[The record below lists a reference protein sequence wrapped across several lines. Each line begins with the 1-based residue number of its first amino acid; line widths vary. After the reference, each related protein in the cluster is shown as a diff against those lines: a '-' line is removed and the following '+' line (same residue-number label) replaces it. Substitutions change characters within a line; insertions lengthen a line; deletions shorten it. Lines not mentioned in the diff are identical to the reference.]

1 MSRNIL
7 IALIAVLLVC
17 LCLVVAGTGALM
29 FIAARVPTLPPVTP
43 LLPTSNVTA
52 DALLHAQIP
61 ERDLYQIVPRLEKNL
76 ALLTP
81 VSTPVPRAH
90 NVGDHDQFFVV
101 EDAFTGKYRTAN
113 ATLQVITPH
122 SLFWVE
128 DGFKFDAAALQET
141 ADYFEQMIYP
151 TDQKYFGNVKP
162 GLDGEARIHVFN
174 GRLDRYSAGYFSS
187 VDSYP
192 RALARFSNQ
201 RNIIYMNIEA
211 SRLDSDEF
219 KGALAHELQ
228 HLIHNVQAEYKT
240 TWVDEGM
247 GDLAIK
253 VNGFSVSENLGSFA
267 RNPDTQLNAWAN
279 EAQDTYPHY
288 AASYL
293 FFDYTAER
301 FGPDFT
307 RAVIHAP
314 HEGVN
319 GVQEVLDQRV
329 GGMRFEDLFADW
341 AVANL
346 LNDPSVG
353 DGRYGYSNEKS
364 FRVSRV
370 SLLNEYPITR
380 TMQIHEYAATYF
392 ALEPAVN
399 GVEGRSDDASDVTI
413 YFTGTMTTTLLP
425 VAVHSGRWMWYSNR
439 ADVADTTLTRQ
450 FDLTHVSKAT
460 LQFWTWF
467 DIEKDFDYA
476 YVEVS
481 TDGGKTW
488 DILPGKHTTTSNP
501 NGASYGHAFT
511 GRSGASDSKSPA
523 QWVQERMD
531 LAAYAGKTI
540 VVRFEYVTDDAYN
553 APSWA
558 IDDITIPEIN
568 YSDGVEDGDGGW
580 QAAGFIRTDNV
591 VPQRYIVQVV
601 EAGASTRVVRIPL
614 DAQNRGNITING
626 LGKDVSRATLTITP
640 FAPTTTEPTEYQFG
654 ITAK

>member
-1 MSRNIL
+1 
-7 IALIAVLLVC
+7 
-17 LCLVVAGTGALM
+17 
-29 FIAARVPTLPPVTP
+29 
-43 LLPTSNVTA
+43 
-52 DALLHAQIP
+52 
-61 ERDLYQIVPRLEKNL
+61 
-76 ALLTP
+76 
-81 VSTPVPRAH
+81 
-90 NVGDHDQFFVV
+90 
-101 EDAFTGKYRTAN
+101 
-113 ATLQVITPH
+113 
-122 SLFWVE
+122 
-128 DGFKFDAAALQET
+128 
-141 ADYFEQMIYP
+141 
-151 TDQKYFGNVKP
+151 
-162 GLDGEARIHVFN
+162 
-174 GRLDRYSAGYFSS
+174 
-187 VDSYP
+187 
-192 RALARFSNQ
+192 
-201 RNIIYMNIEA
+201 
-211 SRLDSDEF
+211 
-219 KGALAHELQ
+219 
-228 HLIHNVQAEYKT
+228 
-240 TWVDEGM
+240 
-247 GDLAIK
+247 
-253 VNGFSVSENLGSFA
+253 VNGFSVSGILGSFA
-267 RNPDTQLNAWAN
+267 RNPDTQLNTWAN

-301 FGPDFT
+301 FGSDFT

-353 DGRYGYSNEKS
+353 DGRYAYPNEKS

-370 SLLNEYPITR
+370 PLLNQYPITR
-380 TMQIHEYAATYF
+380 TMQMHQYAATYF
-392 ALEPAVN
+392 ALESAVN
-399 GVEGRSDDASDVTI
+399 GVEGRSDGASDVTI

-425 VAVHSGRWMWYSNR
+425 VAAHSSRWMWYSNR

-511 GRSGASDSKSPA
+511 GRSGVSDSKSPA

-540 VVRFEYVTDDAYN
+540 LLRFEYITDDAYN
-553 APSWA
+553 APSWV
-558 IDDITIPEIN
+558 IDDIAIPEIN

-580 QAAGFIRTDNV
+580 QAAGFIRTDNM